1 MAAMNAYTYQLPAD
15 RQKLEQD
22 ARTAAQKEVTENYPD
37 VLRVPETIANHAR
50 ALCEEELASNPN
62 TTNDRQAYIDLYT
75 AAYTQTY
82 QDRMQKLDANEQGQQ

>member
-1 MAAMNAYTYQLPAD
+1 MASTNTYQLPAD

-22 ARTAAQKEVTENYPD
+22 ARSAAQQEATNTYPD

-50 ALCEEELASNPN
+50 ALCEEALASNPN

-75 AAYTQTY
+75 AAYTKAY
-82 QDRMQKLDANEQGQQ
+82 QDQMEQLDANSQGQQ

>member
-37 VLRVPETIANHAR
+37 LYRVTETIANHAR
-50 ALCEEELASNPN
+50 ALCEQALASTSNI
-62 TTNDRQAYIDLYT
+62 TNDPQAYIDLYT
-75 AAYTQTY
+75 AAYTQAY
-82 QDRMQKLDANEQGQQ
+82 EDRMEQLDANAQGQR